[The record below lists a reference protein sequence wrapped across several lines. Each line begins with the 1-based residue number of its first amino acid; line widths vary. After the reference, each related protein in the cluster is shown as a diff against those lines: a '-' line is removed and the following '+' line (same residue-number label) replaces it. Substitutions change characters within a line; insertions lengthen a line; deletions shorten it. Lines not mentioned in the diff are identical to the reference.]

1 MWERRDSRLQ
11 TKIVTAAPCT
21 RSSALKARQAPSK
34 TTKTENTNYE
44 KKSVNTRGH
53 QCDCAWRLCPCPG
66 TTWPW
71 WSRMS
76 GLARSRIR
84 PAASNREL
92 EPDLRSTDKEI
103 GRASCRDN
111 RRVDLGGRRIIK
123 KKKKKKTNR
132 IIVPNGEHS
141 SNKRN
146 DNGRRI

>member
-1 MWERRDSRLQ
+1 MWERRDGRLQ
-11 TKIVTAAPCT
+11 TKIVTAAQCT

-44 KKSVNTRGH
+44 KKSVNTRGR
-53 QCDCAWRLCPCPG
+53 QCDCIWRICPCPG

-92 EPDLRSTDKEI
+92 EPDLRSTDKGSADSRREI
-103 GRASCRDN
+103 GRASCRE
-111 RRVDLGGRRIIK
+111 RV
-123 KKKKKKTNR
+123 
-132 IIVPNGEHS
+132 
-141 SNKRN
+141 
-146 DNGRRI
+146 

>member
-76 GLARSRIR
+76 GLPR
-84 PAASNREL
+84 PGFRPQPLNENLKPTFQPQTKDQAN
-92 EPDLRSTDKEI
+92 PQP
-103 GRASCRDN
+103 G
-111 RRVDLGGRRIIK
+111 
-123 KKKKKKTNR
+123 
-132 IIVPNGEHS
+132 
-141 SNKRN
+141 
-146 DNGRRI
+146 